1 MAWKSRRG
9 EGRVS
14 FLYVYLRFYMMI
26 HILPKLYYILS
37 FVQCLY
43 SLYILSTK
51 IVILDKSPFI
61 MWAVYNGN
69 LIFMMNYFPRQIWPA
84 WHEITFGWRERS
96 LNGEHLYCPLPLYS
110 ISTVST
116 HHYSLLDYQSQSCL
130 LSMSIH
136 FFTRYYVIRW
146 FTEWNTARS
155 VQREPPQT
163 LGWPSCTTK
172 GFRDEREC
180 CNFLSQINIICF
192 ISKVLYK
199 L

>member
-1 MAWKSRRG
+1 
-9 EGRVS
+9 
-14 FLYVYLRFYMMI
+14 MI

-116 HHYSLLDYQSQSCL
+116 HHLSLLDYQSQSCL

-163 LGWPSCTTK
+163 LGWPSCTMK

-192 ISKVLYK
+192 IFKVLYK

>member
-14 FLYVYLRFYMMI
+14 FLYVYLQFYIMI
-26 HILPKLYYILS
+26 HVLPKLYFILS

-43 SLYILSTK
+43 SLYILSRK

-110 ISTVST
+110 ISTASSIYKPLLTFGISVLSLVYVQF
-116 HHYSLLDYQSQSCL
+116 YSILCN
-130 LSMSIH
+130 SMVYWMMH
-136 FFTRYYVIRW
+136 
-146 FTEWNTARS
+146 
-155 VQREPPQT
+155 
-163 LGWPSCTTK
+163 
-172 GFRDEREC
+172 DERMKESAAI
-180 CNFLSQINIICF
+180 FYH
-192 ISKVLYK
+192 K
-199 L
+199 

>member
-1 MAWKSRRG
+1 
-9 EGRVS
+9 
-14 FLYVYLRFYMMI
+14 MI
-26 HILPKLYYILS
+26 HVLLKLYYILS

-96 LNGEHLYCPLPLYS
+96 LNGEHLYCPLPLLNIYS
-110 ISTVST
+110 IYTPPLTFVLYTVYVHT
-116 HHYSLLDYQSQSCL
+116 LFYSIL
-130 LSMSIH
+130 
-136 FFTRYYVIRW
+136 YYVIRW
-146 FTEWNTARS
+146 FTEW
-155 VQREPPQT
+155 
-163 LGWPSCTTK
+163 CTMK

>member
-1 MAWKSRRG
+1 MVVEERWGKSFF
-9 EGRVS
+9 S
-14 FLYVYLRFYMMI
+14 LCISTILHDDTYLAEK
-26 HILPKLYYILS
+26 PKLYYILS

-110 ISTVST
+110 IFTVST
-116 HHYSLLDYQSQSCL
+116 HHLSLLDYQSQSCL

-136 FFTRYYVIRW
+136 FFTRYYYVIRW
-146 FTEWNTARS
+146 FTDR
-155 VQREPPQT
+155 
-163 LGWPSCTTK
+163 CTMK

-180 CNFLSQINIICF
+180 CYFLSQINIICF
-192 ISKVLYK
+192 IFKVLYK

>member
-9 EGRVS
+9 EGGVS
-14 FLYVYLRFYMMI
+14 FLYVYLQFYMII
-26 HILPKLYYILS
+26 HVLPKLYFILS

-43 SLYILSTK
+43 SLYILSRK

-96 LNGEHLYCPLPLYS
+96 LNGEHLYCPLPLYL

-116 HHYSLLDYQSQSCL
+116 HHCSLLEYQSCL
-130 LSMSIH
+130 LSMYN
-136 FFTRYYVIRW
+136 FTRYYVIRW
-146 FTEWNTARS
+146 FTEWCTMK
-155 VQREPPQT
+155 
-163 LGWPSCTTK
+163 GWK
-172 GFRDEREC
+172 RVLQF
-180 CNFLSQINIICF
+180 F
-192 ISKVLYK
+192 ITNKYYMFHI
-199 L
+199 

>member
-26 HILPKLYYILS
+26 HVLPKLYYILS

-96 LNGEHLYCPLPLYS
+96 LNGEHLYCPLPLLNIYS
-110 ISTVST
+110 IYTPPLTFGISVLSPIYVHTLF
-116 HHYSLLDYQSQSCL
+116 YSILCN
-130 LSMSIH
+130 SMVYWMMH
-136 FFTRYYVIRW
+136 
-146 FTEWNTARS
+146 
-155 VQREPPQT
+155 
-163 LGWPSCTTK
+163 
-172 GFRDEREC
+172 DEGMKESAAI
-180 CNFLSQINIICF
+180 FYH
-192 ISKVLYK
+192 K
-199 L
+199 